1 MPDRSTRVRK
11 TPLSRREEIL
21 EATVARIEAQGV
33 HTLRLSD
40 VADRLSVSPALV
52 VYHFRTKEALIAEAF
67 AWAAERDLTRLRRL
81 IHGLPT
87 ALAQLRTALEWYAP
101 AGEAKGWALWI
112 EGWAAALREPVLREA
127 GRELDLRWKDALTD
141 IVRAGTGS
149 GEFSTEDPTGAV
161 WRITALL
168 DGFAVQTLVHRRA
181 PDREGTTHWHH
192 EIVARELGLDAA
204 DLAPLPD
211 Q

>member
-1 MPDRSTRVRK
+1 MPDRTTRVRK

-21 EATVARIEAQGV
+21 EAAVARIKAQGV

-40 VADRLSVSPALV
+40 VADKLSAGPALV

-67 AWAAERDLTRLRRL
+67 AWAAARDLARLRRL
-81 IHGLPT
+81 VRPLPT

-127 GRELDLRWKDALTD
+127 GRELDLRWKDALAD
-141 IVRAGTGS
+141 IVRAGRAS
-149 GEFSTEDPTGAV
+149 GEFRTEDPAGAV

-168 DGFAVQTLVHRRA
+168 DGFAVQTLVPRRA
-181 PDREGTTHWHH
+181 PDRDGTTSWHH
-192 EIVARELGLDAA
+192 EIVARELGLEAA

-211 Q
+211 E